1 MSDAT
6 GMPPGGDPFGGA
18 GQPSEEQV
26 QAMLAQMRAM
36 PVDQHLA
43 QALQLLL
50 EGAQV
55 KIGRNDGRLL
65 LDSAMVLA
73 AHVRPYADAELVA
86 QVDEAVAQL
95 RMAQVQAESQLQRAA
110 MEEGHAEANDLP
122 TPPRPPQLPTS
133 QDAPEDAAPGG
144 EAGDGEAGEGAAPQA
159 DQPAPPT
166 QAPRQQPPSG
176 SGGSRLWVPGR

>member
-1 MSDAT
+1 MSAQ
-6 GMPPGGDPFGGA
+6 DPFGG
-18 GQPSEEQV
+18 GEPSEEQM
-26 QAMLAQMRAM
+26 QAMMAQMRVM

-65 LDSAMVLA
+65 LDTAQVLV
-73 AHVRPYADAELVA
+73 AHVRPYADKQLVA

-95 RMAQVQAESQLQRAA
+95 RMAQVQAEGQLQRAA

-122 TPPRPPQLPTS
+122 TPPRPPVLPEPQPAAEADEASDGAAT
-133 QDAPEDAAPGG
+133 AAP
-144 EAGDGEAGEGAAPQA
+144 
-159 DQPAPPT
+159 PAPPT
-166 QAPRQQPPSG
+166 PPAG
-176 SGGSRLWVPGR
+176 GGSKLWTP